1 VQQVQQERQAE
12 LAQERQAELAQEQR
26 RQGQRPQLLWR

>member
-1 VQQVQQERQAE
+1 VQQERQERQAE
-12 LAQERQAELAQEQR
+12 LAQERQAELAQEQQ